1 MNSNNSPS
9 SGRVEV
15 RYKGVW
21 GTICDHSWDLKDA
34 DVVCRQLGY
43 EGALAAPH
51 NSAFGQGTGQIWL
64 ANVDC
69 GGSETSISQCNH
81 RGWEIHSCYH
91 SSDAGVICRSRGKAT
106 ILF

>member
-21 GTICDHSWDLKDA
+21 GTICDYSWDLQDA

-43 EGALAAPH
+43 EGALAATH
-51 NSAFGQGTGQIWL
+51 NSAFGRGTRHIWL
-64 ANVDC
+64 ADVDC
-69 GGSETSISQCNH
+69 GGKETSISQCSH

-91 SSDAGVICRSRGKAT
+91 SSDAGVICRPKG
-106 ILF
+106 